1 MLAHP
6 DQNRTASLSDIDD
19 HYLIACTGGP
29 SSHRDTF
36 DFKYFW
42 MTGITKHSILTIM
55 CIQYSRRGGGGG
67 GQSFSPPPLNFYNVV
82 PHSPSLPPP
91 PPPGKLSVYSPAC
104 ND

>member
-36 DFKYFW
+36 EFKYFW

-67 GQSFSPPPLNFYNVV
+67 QSFSPPSLNFYNFV
-82 PHSPSLPPP
+82 PHSPSLSPPL
-91 PPPGKLSVYSPAC
+91 PPGKLSVYSPAC